1 MRRAAWTATAF
12 VIGTAKEFDIC
23 IAGVHM
29 IVKVL
34 SAFGANDQSGKHI
47 HFTAVHLFLSGFAA
61 LFLYCFPH
69 CPFNNRLVN
78 VFENSNVF
86 RGVFYSLLELI
97 RLGISFE
104 VNDITAVFLQGE
116 HLANR

>member
-1 MRRAAWTATAF
+1 MRRAAWPATTF
-12 VIGTAKEFDIC
+12 VIGTTEVFDIC

-61 LFLYCFPH
+61 LFLYSFPH
-69 CPFNNRLVN
+69 RTLNNRLMN
-78 VFENSNVF
+78 VLENSDVF
-86 RGVFYSLLELI
+86 RGVFYNAS
-97 RLGISFE
+97 
-104 VNDITAVFLQGE
+104 
-116 HLANR
+116 